1 MTMRERLHDESTPAA
16 PSRGE
21 VARRV
26 QAVLARTL
34 GVEADRVQP
43 DADLEGL
50 GMDSLKTI
58 ETNVALE
65 EEFGF
70 VAPEV
75 TRPDELGLQTVDDLV
90 DHVARTAA
98 GSGR

>member
-1 MTMRERLHDESTPAA
+1 MRDLLHEAAAA
-16 PSRGE
+16 PIAVSPAE
-21 VARRV
+21 VALRV
-26 QAVLARTL
+26 KAVLARTL
-34 GVEADRVQP
+34 GLAPDRVRM

-70 VAPEV
+70 VTTEV
-75 TRPDELGLQTVDDLV
+75 ARPDELGLRTVGDLV
-90 DHVARTAA
+90 GHVDRALRGPAR
-98 GSGR
+98 

>member
-1 MTMRERLHDESTPAA
+1 
-16 PSRGE
+16 
-21 VARRV
+21 
-26 QAVLARTL
+26 
-34 GVEADRVQP
+34 VEADRLRP

-75 TRPDELGLQTVDDLV
+75 TRPDELGLETVDDLV
-90 DHVARTAA
+90 DHVSRMTG

>member
-1 MTMRERLHDESTPAA
+1 VHDEPAPVA
-16 PSRGE
+16 PARGE

-34 GVEADRVQP
+34 GVEADRLRP

-75 TRPDELGLQTVDDLV
+75 TRPDELGLETVDDLV
-90 DHVARTAA
+90 DHVSRMTG